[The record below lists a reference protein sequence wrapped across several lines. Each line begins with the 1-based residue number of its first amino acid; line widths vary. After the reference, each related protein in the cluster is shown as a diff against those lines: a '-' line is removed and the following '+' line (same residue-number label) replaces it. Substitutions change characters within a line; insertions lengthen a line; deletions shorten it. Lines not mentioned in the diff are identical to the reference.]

1 MNYIF
6 LIASSIMILTCLYFM
21 ASPFFTTKEE
31 KREKH
36 ESEEEALTLEAIY
49 RAVNELEMDYL
60 MKKINENDY
69 TSLKEQYQLLAAGMM
84 KQKDTRKKNQATVKG
99 DSDKV
104 ELEILA
110 ELQKLRKQKGR

>member
-1 MNYIF
+1 MNVIF

-31 KREKH
+31 KRQKH
-36 ESEEEALTLEAIY
+36 SEEEALTLEAIY